1 MKTSPNRYCSH
12 PGAAHLNKA
21 ICVGSFVIFLGLA
34 TGGVIMAS
42 PESFGVAPANAQA
55 TSLALSIAS
64 LVAGAIFLAV
74 GIVQKLSDKTPAG
87 CASAAQD

>member
-1 MKTSPNRYCSH
+1 
-12 PGAAHLNKA
+12 
-21 ICVGSFVIFLGLA
+21 
-34 TGGVIMAS
+34 MAS

-74 GIVQKLSDKTPAG
+74 GIVQKPSDKTPAG
-87 CASAAQD
+87 CVGAAQD